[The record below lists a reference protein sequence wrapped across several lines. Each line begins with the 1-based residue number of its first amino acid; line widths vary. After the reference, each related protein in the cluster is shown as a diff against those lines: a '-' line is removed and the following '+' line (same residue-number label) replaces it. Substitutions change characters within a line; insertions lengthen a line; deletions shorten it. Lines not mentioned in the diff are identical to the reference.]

1 MDETAVGQHAGV
13 MSHLIITQYDK
24 LRLCCSSL
32 TFIFSGWGIETQM
45 DEDWIRGGWIWRF
58 QSDSVPSVPV
68 SASQASQPRQSRSSS
83 PQTAPG
89 RTTMRASLRGTTG

>member
-45 DEDWIRGGWIWRF
+45 DEDWTRGAGSGGSSLILSHLFPFLPLRHHSLVRVAHLRHRRHRGG
-58 QSDSVPSVPV
+58 
-68 SASQASQPRQSRSSS
+68 
-83 PQTAPG
+83 
-89 RTTMRASLRGTTG
+89 